1 MLAVR
6 LALAMAFTLCAA
18 SAQARNVVADTAQI
32 AAILK
37 AMGRTAEVSVVS
49 GKPFIKS
56 KTANDYTFLMFF
68 AGCTSGTSSGCK
80 SVQLYGGFTPNTKPT
95 QQQIN
100 DYARDN
106 RWGRCYLDKDGDPA
120 IEMDIDLE
128 QGGMSEELFKDN
140 IAYWDAAMKHF
151 ADVVVLHTAK

>member
-49 GKPFIKS
+49 GKPFVYIRNLVLIS
-56 KTANDYTFLMFF
+56 RANQ
-68 AGCTSGTSSGCK
+68 AK
-80 SVQLYGGFTPNTKPT
+80 QLASPSPP
-95 QQQIN
+95 Q
-100 DYARDN
+100 
-106 RWGRCYLDKDGDPA
+106 
-120 IEMDIDLE
+120 
-128 QGGMSEELFKDN
+128 S
-140 IAYWDAAMKHF
+140 
-151 ADVVVLHTAK
+151 